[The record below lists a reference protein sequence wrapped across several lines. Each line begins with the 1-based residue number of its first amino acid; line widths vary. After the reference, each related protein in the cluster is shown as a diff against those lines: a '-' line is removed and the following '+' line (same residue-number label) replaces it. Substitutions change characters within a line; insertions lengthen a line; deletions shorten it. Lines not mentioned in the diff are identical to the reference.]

1 MTKPPNAKAY
11 QRARKA
17 IQQSREAIETLLDQT
32 PIDDHR
38 SSRTVVHK
46 TVALMGPPRRPSHA
60 DRVTPGT
67 VTVDRSRR
75 PLAPSVIPT
84 EPKPTVATS
93 TAMLRAEA
101 NWGDATI

>member
-32 PIDDHR
+32 PMDDHR

-46 TVALMGPPRRPSHA
+46 TVALMGPPRR
-60 DRVTPGT
+60 RVTPTESRLAQSRLTGHAG
-67 VTVDRSRR
+67 RSPHRSFPPNQSR
-75 PLAPSVIPT
+75 P
-84 EPKPTVATS
+84 
-93 TAMLRAEA
+93 
-101 NWGDATI
+101 